1 LDTGLYR
8 QQKCWGAAIR
18 SFHLERNTLAGV
30 HQRPAESETKPLMT
44 ALCANR
50 QGLDGRIVSPTRTLW
65 TACVAHALHDGCTDL
80 IYLLLP
86 IWQAE
91 FGLGYGA
98 LAFLR
103 GLAAATMAGL
113 QVPAGRVAAH
123 LGGRTT
129 LALGTALVAI
139 GYLAAGYSAGLLG
152 LCIALVAI
160 GTGLST
166 QHPIASA
173 AVSRA
178 YREDARGP
186 LGTYN
191 FAGDVGKAAI
201 PSGASLLLIWVS
213 WHWLLWLV
221 AVVAVIVALAVAIF
235 LPANLR
241 PMSEAAKIKHRS
253 PAARGGFALLLTIG
267 ILDSSVR
274 MGFLM
279 FLPFLLK
286 EQGVSLATTG
296 QALALVFV
304 GGAAGKFACGW
315 LGARVGVLATV
326 LLTEAGTA
334 AAILSVLMLPLV
346 PMLLLL
352 PVLGVLLN
360 GTSSVLYG
368 TVPELAPSNREEQA
382 FAIFYTGT
390 IGAGA
395 TAPIL
400 FGLLGDVVGPHGAMM
415 ATAITAAAILPLAI
429 VLAPHLR
436 SAVDV
441 CRTVEEAGSP
451 LEQREC

>member
-1 LDTGLYR
+1 MG
-8 QQKCWGAAIR
+8 
-18 SFHLERNTLAGV
+18 
-30 HQRPAESETKPLMT
+30 PLMT
-44 ALCANR
+44 ALDANEGDADAPAASR
-50 QGLDGRIVSPTRTLW
+50 TRTLW
-65 TACVAHALHDGCTDL
+65 TACAAHALHDGYSDL

-103 GLAAATMAGL
+103 GVAAATMAGL
-113 QVPAGRVAAH
+113 QLPAGWAAER

-129 LALGTALVAI
+129 LALGTL
-139 GYLAAGYSAGLLG
+139 LAALGYVLGGFSAGLVG
-152 LCIALVAI
+152 LCVALAVT
-160 GTGLST
+160 GCGLST

-178 YREDARGP
+178 YQDDARGP

-201 PSGASLLLIWVS
+201 PSGASLLLGLMS
-213 WHWLLWLV
+213 WHHMVWYLAALG
-221 AVVAVIVALAVAIF
+221 VIVAVAVAIF
-235 LPANLR
+235 FPANLR
-241 PMSEAAKIKHRS
+241 PVVPDKKIEHRS
-253 PAARGGFALLLTIG
+253 SGAHKGFTLLLSIG

-274 MGFLM
+274 MGFLT

-286 EQGVSLATTG
+286 EQGASLSTIG
-296 QALALVFV
+296 SALALVFI

-315 LGARVGVLATV
+315 LGARFGVLATV

-334 AAILSVLMLPLV
+334 AVILSVLVLPLGAV
-346 PMLLLL
+346 LVLL
-352 PVLGVLLN
+352 PIVGLMLN

-368 TVPELAPSNREEQA
+368 TVPELAPAGRTERA

-395 TAPIL
+395 IAPIL
-400 FGLLGDVVGPHGAMM
+400 FGVLGDAVGSHGAMM
-415 ATAITAAAILPLAI
+415 ATAITAAIILPLAI
-429 VLAPHLR
+429 ALAPRLPAAA
-436 SAVDV
+436 SVGGDAD
-441 CRTVEEAGSP
+441 
-451 LEQREC
+451 